1 MRKIFTWAAALTLL
15 AMTPALAEESQPKSC
30 GVRTDVLTQ
39 LKEQYKE
46 APTGV
51 GMTGNGAVVELTTS
65 DSGSWT
71 LLLSFPTGNTC
82 MIATG
87 ENWEGRPKLPGR
99 DA

>member
-1 MRKIFTWAAALTLL
+1 MRTVYTWIAAALFLL
-15 AMTPALAEESQPKSC
+15 ATPALAAAEGQKC
-30 GVRTDVLTQ
+30 GARTDVLTQ

-46 APTGV
+46 APSGF
-51 GMTGNGAVVELTTS
+51 GMTGNGAVIELTTS

-71 LLLSFPTGNTC
+71 LLLSFPTGKTC